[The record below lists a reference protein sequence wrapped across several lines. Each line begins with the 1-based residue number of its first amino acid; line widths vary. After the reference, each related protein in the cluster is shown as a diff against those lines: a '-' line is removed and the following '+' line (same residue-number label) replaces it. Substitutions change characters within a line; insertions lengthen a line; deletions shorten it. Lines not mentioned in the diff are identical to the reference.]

1 MAGKREPASPVATFM
16 AGASE
21 SKSAPRAQR
30 EVARGEGEVLVEA
43 LVAVVELL
51 SLQVVARDQEK
62 NAPEDGKR
70 KVAAGREA
78 RASHLARPAGLSD
91 LELSTPHLF
100 RPPCRFSRL

>member
-30 EVARGEGEVLVEA
+30 EVARDEGEVLVEA

-62 NAPEDGKR
+62 KARVTGSARWLQGEKR
-70 KVAAGREA
+70 ELHVWRGR
-78 RASHLARPAGLSD
+78 PD
-91 LELSTPHLF
+91 
-100 RPPCRFSRL
+100 